1 MKEAIHF
8 VRKAIIAKLTG
19 NVTIDGA
26 TVLVYNRIP
35 TDAVYPL
42 IRVYS
47 VSSDETDQNQSSFT
61 TETITRIEC
70 VPRFSSN
77 DGGELDVNIMVEQCL
92 EQLRTRSANYINLV
106 SDGFNVYTSVNE
118 GVKYLEDDLSDF
130 TYYRAIIELSNKIEQ
145 I

>member
-1 MKEAIHF
+1 MKDPIRF
-8 VRKAIIAKLTG
+8 VRKEIITKLTG
-19 NVTIDGA
+19 NVTIDGSA
-26 TVLVYNRIP
+26 VSVYNRVP
-35 TDAVYPL
+35 TDATYPF
-42 IRVYS
+42 IKVYS
-47 VSSDETDQNQSSFT
+47 VSTDETDQNQTSFT

-70 VPRFSSN
+70 VTRFSSN
-77 DGGELDVNIMVEQCL
+77 DGGELDVNLMADQCL

-130 TYYRAIIELSNKIEQ
+130 TYFRAIIELSNKIEQ

>member
-70 VPRFSSN
+70 VTRFSSN

-106 SDGFNVYTSVNE
+106 SDGFNVYTSINE